1 MVQIK
6 VASPTGLFYPP
17 SRKSGGMASLASAA
31 IASCAPILD
40 CADEP
45 KWRTDTV
52 FSLASLLPT
61 AMSARIFASECSR
74 TL

>member
-6 VASPTGLFYPP
+6 VASPTGLFYPA
-17 SRKSGGMASLASAA
+17 SRKSGDMASLASAA
-31 IASCAPILD
+31 IASSAPIVD
-40 CADEP
+40 SAFEP
-45 KWRTDTV
+45 KRRTDTV